1 MSWAVWVILGVLV
14 AAAAV
19 VWAVRYTKVG
29 PNEVLIISGR
39 RRTVT
44 GPDGR
49 RRTVGYRLVHGG
61 GTFVW
66 PIKEKVQRMSLEL
79 MTLEVR
85 TPEVYTVNA
94 VPITVDGVAQMK
106 IKGDEESI
114 AVAAEQFLSRSR
126 EDVMKTVLQTLEGH
140 MRAVLGTMTVE
151 EIYRGRQE
159 LARRVREA
167 ASEDLH
173 KMGMEILSLT
183 VRNITDTQGY
193 LEALHKMGMEIL
205 SLTVRNIT
213 DTQGYLEALAR
224 PRIAQVKRD
233 AVKGEAEAEKE
244 AQQARFQAETAIAL
258 AQRDMELK
266 KAEYEAEV
274 KAKRAE
280 ADLSYDLHRYRIAQR
295 VKAEEIQVGIVER
308 EKLIEL
314 EEREVARKE
323 RELLATVLKPAQVER
338 QRTEV
343 LAEAERYRLEAE
355 GAGRAEEIKARGA
368 AEAEVIRMKGLAE
381 AEAMQR
387 KAESWSQYNEAA
399 VIELIVRVLPE
410 LARAV
415 AEPLAKTER
424 IVVVNADAAGTGIS
438 RIPADVAR
446 VVAQLPTLVE
456 SLTGVKLEQLLERI
470 PELRRQPHPEPV
482 PTSPQP

>member
-1 MSWAVWVILGVLV
+1 
-14 AAAAV
+14 
-19 VWAVRYTKVG
+19 
-29 PNEVLIISGR
+29 
-39 RRTVT
+39 
-44 GPDGR
+44 
-49 RRTVGYRLVHGG
+49 
-61 GTFVW
+61 
-66 PIKEKVQRMSLEL
+66 
-79 MTLEVR
+79 
-85 TPEVYTVNA
+85 
-94 VPITVDGVAQMK
+94 
-106 IKGDEESI
+106 
-114 AVAAEQFLSRSR
+114 
-126 EDVMKTVLQTLEGH
+126 MKTVLQTVEGH
-140 MRAVLGTMTVE
+140 MRAVLGTLTVE

-159 LARRVREA
+159 VARRVREA
-167 ASEDLH
+167 AAEDLR

-183 VRNITDTQGY
+183 IRNV
-193 LEALHKMGMEIL
+193 A
-205 SLTVRNIT
+205 

-244 AQQARFQAETAIAL
+244 AQQARFQAETAIAQ

-308 EKLIEL
+308 EKLAEL

-355 GAGRAEEIKARGA
+355 GMGRAEEIKARGA

-381 AEAMQR
+381 AEAMR
-387 KAESWSQYNEAA
+387 KKAESWSQYNEAA
-399 VIELIVRVLPE
+399 ITELIVRVLPE

-415 AEPLAKTER
+415 SEPLAKTER
-424 IVVVNADAAGTGIS
+424 IVVVNADAGGAGVA

-446 VVAQLPTLVE
+446 VVAQLPALVE

-470 PELRRQPHPEPV
+470 PELRSQPRPAEEPA
-482 PTSPQP
+482 PAAQT

>member
-1 MSWAVWVILGVLV
+1 MTWLWWVVLAVLAT
-14 AAAAV
+14 AAGV

-94 VPITVDGVAQMK
+94 IPVTVDGVAQVK
-106 IKGDEESI
+106 IKGDEDSI

-126 EDVMKTVLQTLEGH
+126 DDVMRTVLQTLEGH
-140 MRAVLGTMTVE
+140 MRAVLGTLTVE

-173 KMGMEILSLT
+173 KMGMEIVSLT
-183 VRNITDTQGY
+183 IRNVTD
-193 LEALHKMGMEIL
+193 
-205 SLTVRNIT
+205 S
-213 DTQGYLEALAR
+213 QGYLEALAR

-233 AVKGEAEAEKE
+233 AVKGEAEAERE
-244 AQQARFQAETAIAL
+244 AQQARFQAETAIAQ

-308 EKLIEL
+308 EKLVEL

-323 RELLATVLKPAQVER
+323 KELLATVLKPAQVER

-355 GAGRAEEIKARGA
+355 GLGRAEEIKAQGA
-368 AEAEVIRMKGLAE
+368 AEAEVIRLKGLAE
-381 AEAMQR
+381 AEAMR
-387 KAESWSQYNEAA
+387 KKAESWSQYNEAA
-399 VIELIVRVLPE
+399 VTELIVRVLPE

-415 AEPLAKTER
+415 SEPLAKTER
-424 IVVVNADAAGTGIS
+424 IVVVNADASGAGVS

-456 SLTGVKLEQLLERI
+456 SLTGVKLEQLLERV
-470 PELRRQPHPEPV
+470 PDLHRAQPASEPA
-482 PTSPQP
+482 SAAPQS